1 MIKLIYLRHTHTH
14 RLKISSF
21 HHHHHHHHLCLMNL
35 TSTLIYLLLISVQ
48 HNKHHIFSFQFFTI
62 QNENFPFFFHKN
74 RLIWSEMKQ
83 NKNKKLALHL
93 YTQVWQARKFHS
105 NIQFFFVCFWPKQT
119 IIAKIDKFI
128 NLVAYLPAILCFFH
142 SFTCLKTVFL
152 MMIFDSNHIII
163 IFRFHNFFF
172 VFFSNFNLSLSLSS
186 NVCIELKIIFIIIN
200 HKRLLL

>member
-1 MIKLIYLRHTHTH
+1 MH
-14 RLKISSF
+14 
-21 HHHHHHHHLCLMNL
+21 
-35 TSTLIYLLLISVQ
+35 
-48 HNKHHIFSFQFFTI
+48 
-62 QNENFPFFFHKN
+62 FFFHKN
-74 RLIWSEMKQ
+74 RLIWSETKQ
-83 NKNKKLALHL
+83 KKIALHL
-93 YTQVWQARKFHS
+93 YTSRYGKHVNFILIFNFFSSFVWPNK
-105 NIQFFFVCFWPKQT
+105 T